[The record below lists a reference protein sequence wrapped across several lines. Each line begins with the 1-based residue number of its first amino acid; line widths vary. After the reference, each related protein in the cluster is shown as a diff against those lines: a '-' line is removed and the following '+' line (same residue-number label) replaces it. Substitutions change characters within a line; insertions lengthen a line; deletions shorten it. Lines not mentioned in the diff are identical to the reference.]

1 MFAVDLRNEILRRK
15 QKNRALADRRK
26 LITQWV
32 SAYDIQIQTPGKY
45 HRNFVKRHWE
55 HVDEIRC
62 LTLEINLNG
71 AEIVRLRLLLKQLNN
86 SY

>member
-15 QKNRALADRRK
+15 QKNRALGQRRK
-26 LITQWV
+26 LLEQWASV
-32 SAYDIQIQTPGKY
+32 YPSLLQTPGKDHKGY
-45 HRNFVKRHWE
+45 ALNHWR

-71 AEIVRLRLLLKQLNN
+71 AEIIRLRQLLKSSQQTR
-86 SY
+86 